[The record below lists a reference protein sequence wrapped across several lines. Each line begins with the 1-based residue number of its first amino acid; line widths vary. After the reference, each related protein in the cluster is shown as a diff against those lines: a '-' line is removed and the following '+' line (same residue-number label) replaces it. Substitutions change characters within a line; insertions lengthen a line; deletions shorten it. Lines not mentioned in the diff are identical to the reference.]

1 MQRDD
6 FGKTRH
12 SVGETGKPAQT
23 GATMSSIRLFA
34 AIALVCT
41 GICGAASAQQGL
53 PPPAV
58 LVQPAELK
66 PLVAQAEFIGRA
78 AAVDKVDLQARVKGF
93 LGPRKFTDGD
103 EVKEGQI
110 LFTIEPEPYQATV
123 DQKVAARDAAKAA
136 LDNAEIAL
144 KRAADLLRTNTGTQ
158 ATHDQRLSE
167 QLQAKAQL
175 ESADA
180 SLRDAQIQLSYTE
193 IKSPITGRI
202 GRAAVSPGNIVGPD
216 SGVLATV
223 VSEHPMRVLFPVTQR
238 ELMEARKDGATDP
251 NAPLLVQLRLADGSL
266 YKEKGKIDFLDVTVD
281 ARTDGQIV
289 RAVFPNKDRVLTD
302 GQTLRVVIENAKPP
316 SVVAVPQGAIAIDQ
330 GGAYLFV
337 VNDKNQA
344 EQRRVKTGITRDGL
358 QAVDGLK
365 AGEKVIIQG
374 QQRVRSGMTVNPTL
388 APATSAPQKG

>member
-1 MQRDD
+1 MN
-6 FGKTRH
+6 
-12 SVGETGKPAQT
+12 
-23 GATMSSIRLFA
+23 SIRLLAVISFA
-34 AIALVCT
+34 CA
-41 GICGAASAQQGL
+41 GFCGAVSAQQGL

-66 PLVAQAEFIGRA
+66 SLSAQSEFIGRA
-78 AAVDKVDLQARVKGF
+78 AAADKVDLQARVKGF

-103 EVKEGQI
+103 AVKEGQT

-123 DQKVAARDAAKAA
+123 DQRIAARDAAKAA
-136 LDNAEIAL
+136 LDNAEIGL

-158 ATHDQRLSE
+158 ATYDQRLSD

-175 ESADA
+175 ESAEA
-180 SLRDAQIQLSYTE
+180 ALREAQIQLSYTE

-202 GRAAVSPGNIVGPD
+202 GRASVSPGNIVGPD

-238 ELMEARKDGATDP
+238 ELMEARKEGATDP
-251 NAPLLVQLRLADGSL
+251 DAPLLVQLRLADGSL

-281 ARTDGQIV
+281 PRTDGQIV
-289 RAVFPNKDRVLTD
+289 RAVFPNKDRELTD
-302 GQTLRVVIENAKPP
+302 GQTLRVVIESAKPP

-330 GGAYLFV
+330 AGSYLFV

-358 QAVDGLK
+358 QAVEGLK

-374 QQRVRSGMTVNPTL
+374 QQRVRPGMTVNPTT
-388 APATSAPQKG
+388 APAASAPQKG